1 MIGATAF
8 AALAIGALIANV
20 LTVYVMAKLLAVSE
34 RAEVAKVSPQAAMA
48 LTKLEQP
55 TPQRVAPGPPQPDR
69 IRVLGLD

>member
-1 MIGATAF
+1 MTATAF

-20 LTVYVMAKLLAVSE
+20 LTVYVMAKLLGISE
-34 RAEVAKVSPQAAMA
+34 RAAVAKVSPQAAMA

-55 TPQRVAPGPPQPDR
+55 TPRRVVPGPPQPDR

>member
-1 MIGATAF
+1 MITATAF
-8 AALAIGALIANV
+8 VAVALGALLSNL

-48 LTKLEQP
+48 LTKMEQP
-55 TPQRVAPGPPQPDR
+55 TPRRVVPGPPQPDR

>member
-1 MIGATAF
+1 MTATAF

-20 LTVYVMAKLLAVSE
+20 LTVYVMAKLLGVSE
-34 RAEVAKVSPQAAMA
+34 RAAVAKVSPQAAMA

-55 TPQRVAPGPPQPDR
+55 TPRRVVPGPPQPDR